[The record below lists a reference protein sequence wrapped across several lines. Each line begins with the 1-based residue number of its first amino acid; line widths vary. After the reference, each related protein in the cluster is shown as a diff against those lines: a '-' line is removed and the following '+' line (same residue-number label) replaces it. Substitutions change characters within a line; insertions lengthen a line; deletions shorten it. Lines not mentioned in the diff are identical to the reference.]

1 MSLLNNIK
9 KDQLEAR
16 KAKNA
21 VKASLLTTLLGE
33 VQIVGKNDGNRET
46 TDVETISIIRKFIKN
61 INETLTHLAS
71 KNEQTANLDEQSA
84 ETKDKFTQEKEIL
97 EVYLPQQM
105 SEGQLLKV
113 LSLQIA
119 EGNLIQGAS
128 FKGQAMKY
136 LKDNF
141 AGTYDGKQASILID
155 SLKG

>member
-1 MSLLNNIK
+1 MSLLDSIK

-61 INETLTHLAS
+61 INETLTHLS
-71 KNEQTANLDEQSA
+71 KQTESPFQS
-84 ETKDKFTQEKEIL
+84 ELGEMKDKFTQEKEIL